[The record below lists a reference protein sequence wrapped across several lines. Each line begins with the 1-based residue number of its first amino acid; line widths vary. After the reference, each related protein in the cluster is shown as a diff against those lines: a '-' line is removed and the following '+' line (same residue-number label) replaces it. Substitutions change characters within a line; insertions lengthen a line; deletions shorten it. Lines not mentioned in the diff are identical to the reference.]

1 MTIEKLLEL
10 SQAFVAGF
18 SVAVSATLAAF
29 LGQTIAKYLAQKES
43 KK

>member
-10 SQAFVAGF
+10 SRAFFAGF
-18 SVAVSATLAAF
+18 SVAVSAAFAAF
-29 LGQTIAKYLAQKES
+29 LGQTIAKYLARKES